1 MTPAQQPI
9 MAQWNAQLQQTSAQL
24 QQLLQ
29 QAGAGCQ
36 QMIGQNPTDATPL
49 SNALGAIDQQVR
61 DMSRRMND
69 AFSQAYDQ
77 LSSAGPGEPGYSQM
91 KRGLRQFERWS
102 EETWHRFDI
111 HWRVEQYRAMWPHVQ
126 QALQKP
132 AACTR
137 CGGPLRR
144 TTPHKSETINCPA
157 CHTANQV
164 MPETVVAVYYASMPH
179 AFAEQGV
186 MDKQFAHDRAK
197 DEWENYRDA
206 EHAAGR
212 DRPDETIESLK
223 RREAMQ
229 RDYWQSY
236 AQAKAQYEGG
246 TPADA
251 QSLVDARM
259 KQYHEDLNR
268 NDVWR
273 VANGMPKMGDVG
285 RVPAHLENVD
295 DFGPLHPNQ
304 LEDDFVHDCLLNWVM
319 NDPAQHQQIL
329 QQLGYRDATHRAIV
343 HRTFL
348 RRYEQYLSTAEGQ
361 GLVSKAAMRAMN
373 ERTKL
378 AVAAAGS
385 SGLLDPIEGVSLQVY
400 GTVQAKQPNMQPAAF
415 QQLLAQHQMD
425 QAKWERVQKGWID
438 KMSKDTTGAIA
449 TEYSKAFMNAGQGQF
464 GAAGQAAAGAMGDG
478 GFATQAPAA
487 SAEPVSFEK
496 YAEISGAMSAWSKQ
510 GKDISAGLDKHF
522 NKMTA
527 QDFSNISMYWSSKM
541 MQDLSSFDRLS
552 KLIAQYEQQYLAMP

>member
-9 MAQWNAQLQQTSAQL
+9 LAQFNAMLAQTSAQL

-36 QMIGQNPTDATPL
+36 QMIAQNPTDATPL
-49 SNALGAIDQQVR
+49 SNALGAIGQQAR
-61 DMSRRMND
+61 DLSRRVSD
-69 AFSQAYDQ
+69 AFSPTYDQ
-77 LSSAGPGEPGYSQM
+77 IVAAGPGEPAYSQM
-91 KRGLRQFERWS
+91 KRAQRQFDRWS
-102 EETWHRFDI
+102 EETWHRFEF
-111 HWRVEQYRAMWPHVQ
+111 HFRVEQYRAMWPHVQ

-137 CGGPLRR
+137 CGGPLHR
-144 TTPHKSETINCPA
+144 TTPHKSETITCTA
-157 CHTANQV
+157 CQTANQV

-179 AFAEQGV
+179 AFAELGA
-186 MDKQFAHDRAK
+186 MDKQFLHDRAR
-197 DEWENYRDA
+197 DEWESYRDA

-212 DRPDETIESLK
+212 DRPDETLDSLR

-229 RDYWQSY
+229 RDYWQTY

-246 TPADA
+246 TAADV

-273 VANGMPKMGDVG
+273 VANGMPKLADVG
-285 RVPAHLENVD
+285 RVPAHLDNVE

-304 LEDDFVHDCLLNWVM
+304 LEDDFVHDFVLSGAM
-319 NDPAQHQQIL
+319 NDPAQHRQIL

-343 HRTFL
+343 HRSFL
-348 RRYEQYLSTAEGQ
+348 RRYDQYLGTAEGQ
-361 GLVSKAAMRAMN
+361 GLVSRAAMKAMN
-373 ERTKL
+373 ERSKL

-400 GTVQAKQPNMQPAAF
+400 GAVQAKQPNLQPAAF

-449 TEYSKAFMNAGQGQF
+449 TEYSKAFMGAGQGQF
-464 GAAGQAAAGAMGDG
+464 GAAGQAAASAMGDG
-478 GFATQAPAA
+478 GVAMQAPAGN
-487 SAEPVSFEK
+487 AEPVSFEK
-496 YAEISGAMSAWSKQ
+496 YAEISGAMAAWSKQ
-510 GKDISAGLDKHF
+510 GKDISAGLDRHF

-527 QDFSNISMYWSSKM
+527 QDFSNISMYWTQKM

-552 KLIAQYEQQYLAMP
+552 KLTAQYEQQYLAIP